1 MSESSSQQKGNSSSV
16 TELLDELLDALG
28 SVPSF
33 NLCRN
38 SLKIRY
44 ECHVL
49 RSVTE
54 AEWIESKYSASFSP
68 PVTFSGTEEYGSVI
82 TVL

>member
-38 SLKIRY
+38 S
-44 ECHVL
+44 
-49 RSVTE
+49 
-54 AEWIESKYSASFSP
+54 
-68 PVTFSGTEEYGSVI
+68 
-82 TVL
+82 

>member
-54 AEWIESKYSASFSP
+54 AE
-68 PVTFSGTEEYGSVI
+68 
-82 TVL
+82 